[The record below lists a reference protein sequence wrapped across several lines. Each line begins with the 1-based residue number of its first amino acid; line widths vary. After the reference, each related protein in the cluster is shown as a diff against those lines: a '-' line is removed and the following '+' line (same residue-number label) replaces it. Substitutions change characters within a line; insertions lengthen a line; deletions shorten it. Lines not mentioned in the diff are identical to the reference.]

1 MTRSNH
7 SSSSDGRAA
16 ACRVTLRQY
25 LPLTMTRQVGGHVRK
40 DLIR

>member
-1 MTRSNH
+1 MTRHNR

-25 LPLTMTRQVGGHVRK
+25 LPLTVTRQVGGHVRE
-40 DLIR
+40 DLMP